1 MQQEASQRATD
12 GMQPKCSDTE
22 EFHAEGREGGK
33 VPGGREGG
41 TEPGGR
47 VALVVCCQRRRLH
60 EKGRAH
66 A

>member
-1 MQQEASQRATD
+1 MERRREGVQQEASQRATD
-12 GMQPKCSDTE
+12 GLQPKCSDTE
-22 EFHAEGREGGK
+22 EFHAE
-33 VPGGREGG
+33 GREGG

-47 VALVVCCQRRRLH
+47 VALVVCCQRGLLH